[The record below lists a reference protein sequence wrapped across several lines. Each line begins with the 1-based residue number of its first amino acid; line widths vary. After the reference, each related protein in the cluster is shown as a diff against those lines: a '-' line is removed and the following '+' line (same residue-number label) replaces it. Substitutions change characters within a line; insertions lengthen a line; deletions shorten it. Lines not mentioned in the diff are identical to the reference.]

1 MIVRRGRGA
10 IKIVGE
16 IEETG
21 ERKADS
27 TRKNEGSRE
36 QGGKIERVG
45 AKSITKVRERDG
57 RAKERPGKEMN
68 FRR

>member
-1 MIVRRGRGA
+1 MRRGRGA
-10 IKIVGE
+10 IKTVRE

-27 TRKNEGSRE
+27 TRKNDGSRE

-45 AKSITKVRERDG
+45 AKSITEVRERDG
-57 RAKERPGKEMN
+57 RAKEKPGKEMD